1 MLQGNIMNATTRLMG
16 AAATALLCTGLAG
29 CLNTSPI
36 WDANFGESVRTLR
49 AMQTLN
55 PNATYTNTDPV
66 TGVDGRAATFAMDR
80 YGQSFRNPP
89 TDNNTF
95 VIGVGSGTMASPAP

>member
-1 MLQGNIMNATTRLMG
+1 MNSKTRLMYA
-16 AAATALLCTGLAG
+16 AAATLLSTGLAS
-29 CLNTSPI
+29 CMNTSPI
-36 WDANFGESVRTLR
+36 WDANFGESVRTVR
-49 AMQTLN
+49 MMQTLN
-55 PNATYTNTDPV
+55 PDATYTNTDPV

-95 VIGVGSGTMASPAP
+95 VIGVGSGTMASPAQ